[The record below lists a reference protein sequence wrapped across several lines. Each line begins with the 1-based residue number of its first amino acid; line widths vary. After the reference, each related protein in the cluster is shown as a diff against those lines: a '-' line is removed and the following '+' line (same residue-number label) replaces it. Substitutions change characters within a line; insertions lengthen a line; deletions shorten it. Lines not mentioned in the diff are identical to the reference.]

1 MKRFLSGFAKTL
13 PIFQRKV
20 FFFTMLFILDKQNYA
35 FPSVKCL
42 TNPKVLRETI
52 ENLSKN
58 VIDIYCDGKI
68 VGSAYC
74 FQENYLVTVW

>member
-1 MKRFLSGFAKTL
+1 MKRFFLGFAKTL

-20 FFFTMLFILDKQNYA
+20 FFFTMLYLLHKQNPI
-35 FPSVKCL
+35 FPTIKCF
-42 TNPKVLRETI
+42 TNPTVLRETI
-52 ENLSKN
+52 ENISKD

-74 FQENYLVTVW
+74 FQ

>member
-1 MKRFLSGFAKTL
+1 MKRFLLGLAKTL

-20 FFFTMLFILDKQNYA
+20 VFFSVLYLLHKQSYT
-35 FPSVKCL
+35 FHPVQCF

-52 ENLSKN
+52 ETISKR
-58 VIDIYCDGKI
+58 VIDIYCEGKI

-74 FQENYLVTVW
+74 FEDNYLVTVW